1 VPEPDDGTL
10 SPWTV
15 ITSLPFAPEIAL
27 PSIEHYLTHYP
38 HLYGVYGMMCSLN
51 PTYPGKT
58 DGLEGWYSNNYYG
71 LNEGPVV
78 LMIENYL
85 NGFVWELMKR
95 QSSISLGLKQAG
107 FSGGWLQKFE

>member
-1 VPEPDDGTL
+1 
-10 SPWTV
+10 
-15 ITSLPFAPEIAL
+15 
-27 PSIEHYLTHYP
+27 
-38 HLYGVYGMMCSLN
+38 MMCSIN

-95 QSSISLGLKQAG
+95 QSSISLGLKRARLFG
-107 FSGGWLQKFE
+107 RLVAEIGVI

>member
-1 VPEPDDGTL
+1 
-10 SPWTV
+10 
-15 ITSLPFAPEIAL
+15 
-27 PSIEHYLTHYP
+27 
-38 HLYGVYGMMCSLN
+38 MMCSIN

-85 NGFVWELMKR
+85 NGFLWELMKR
-95 QSSISLGLKQAG
+95 QPSISHGLKQAG
-107 FSGGWLQKFE
+107 FSGGWLEKKGSS

>member
-1 VPEPDDGTL
+1 
-10 SPWTV
+10 
-15 ITSLPFAPEIAL
+15 
-27 PSIEHYLTHYP
+27 
-38 HLYGVYGMMCSLN
+38 MMCSIN

-95 QSSISLGLKQAG
+95 QSPISIGLKQAG
-107 FSGGWLQKFE
+107 FSGGWLQK